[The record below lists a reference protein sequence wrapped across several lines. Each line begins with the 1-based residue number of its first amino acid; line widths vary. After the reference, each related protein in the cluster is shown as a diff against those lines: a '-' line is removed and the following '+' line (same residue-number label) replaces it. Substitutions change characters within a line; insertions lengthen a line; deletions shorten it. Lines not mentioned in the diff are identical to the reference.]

1 MASEIIVQTIKGP
14 TSGANENKVIIPSGQ
29 TLDASNG
36 FIPPAGSVIQVKQ
49 TNIADG
55 AVSFS
60 GDVSD
65 IISLSITPQF
75 STSKILFT
83 ATTSFERITSAN
95 AYYYANMGR
104 TISGGSAVF
113 LTRSQNAAGYQ
124 DTTYV
129 RLNGTNSYLD
139 APNTTN
145 SIIYG
150 VSMDMAGASGTFNGK
165 ECSIT
170 LMEIAQ

>member
-1 MASEIIVQTIKGP
+1 MTSIIKVDQIQTAAGAAP
-14 TSGANENKVIIPSGQ
+14 TAADLGINVTTTSMP
-29 TLDASNG
+29 T
-36 FIPPAGSVIQVKQ
+36 GSVLQVKQ

-75 STSKILFT
+75 SNSKILFT
-83 ATTSFERITSAN
+83 ATTKFERITSAN

-113 LTRSQNAAGYQ
+113 LTRNQNAAGYQ

-129 RLNGTNSYLD
+129 RLDGTNSYLD

-145 SIIYG
+145 SITYG
-150 VSMDMAGASGTFNGK
+150 VSIDMAGAAGTFNGK

-170 LMEIAQ
+170 LMEIAG

>member
-1 MASEIIVQTIKGP
+1 MTSIIKVDQIQTASGSTP
-14 TSGANENKVIIPSGQ
+14 TADSLGVNVTTTSMP
-29 TLDASNG
+29 T
-36 FIPPAGSVIQVKQ
+36 GSVLQVKQ

-75 STSKILFT
+75 SNSKILFT
-83 ATTSFERITSAN
+83 ATTKFERITTAN

-113 LTRSQNAAGYQ
+113 LTRNQNAAGYEEER
-124 DTTYV
+124 YV
-129 RLNGTNSYLD
+129 RLDGTNSYLD
-139 APNTTN
+139 SPNTTN
-145 SIIYG
+145 SITYG
-150 VSMDMAGASGTFNGK
+150 VSIDQAGDAGTFNGK

-170 LMEIAQ
+170 LMEIAG

>member
-1 MASEIIVQTIKGP
+1 MTSIIKVDTLQKANGATP
-14 TSGANENKVIIPSGQ
+14 TAADLGINTTGTVLQVKHTHI
-29 TLDASNG
+29 ASN
-36 FIPPAGSVIQVKQ
+36 
-49 TNIADG
+49 

-65 IISLSITPQF
+65 IISCSITPQF

-83 ATTSFERITSAN
+83 ATTHFERITSGN

-113 LTRSQNAAGYQ
+113 LTRTQDAAGYQ

-129 RLNGTNSYLD
+129 RLNGTNSFLD

-150 VSMDMAGASGTFNGK
+150 VSIDMAGASGTFNGK

-170 LMEIAQ
+170 LMEIAG

>member
-1 MASEIIVQTIKGP
+1 MSTLQVENLIGPTIGANANKIIV
-14 TSGANENKVIIPSGQ
+14 PSGQ

-36 FIPPAGSVIQVKQ
+36 FVAPAGHVIQVKQ
-49 TNIADG
+49 INVDNTL
-55 AVSFS
+55 SFS

-83 ATTSFERITSAN
+83 ATTTFERITTAN

-113 LTRSQNAAGYQ
+113 LTRSQNAAAYLEG
-124 DTTYV
+124 TYV
-129 RLNGTNSYLD
+129 RITGTNSYLD

-150 VSMDMAGASGTFNGK
+150 VSMDKEGPAGTFSGK

>member
-1 MASEIIVQTIKGP
+1 MTSIIKVDQIQT
-14 TSGANENKVIIPSGQ
+14 A
-29 TLDASNG
+29 
-36 FIPPAGSVIQVKQ
+36 AGSTPTAADLGINTTGTVLQVKQ
-49 TNIADG
+49 INVADG
-55 AVSFS
+55 ALSFS
-60 GDVSD
+60 GDVSN
-65 IISLSITPQF
+65 IISLSITPKF
-75 STSKILFT
+75 SNSKIWFT
-83 ATTSFERITSAN
+83 ATTKFERITSAN

-113 LTRSQNAAGYQ
+113 LTRSQSAAGYQ

-129 RLNGTNSYLD
+129 RLDGTNSYLD

-150 VSMDMAGASGTFNGK
+150 VSVDMAGAAGTFNGK

-170 LMEIAQ
+170 LMEIAG